1 MRTSLGTTGERQW
14 DMSEETR
21 EIVAWLN
28 SSASD
33 DWRRETFNRPRSS
46 LVTIKDELDDSL
58 MDCDIV
64 GIIWAA

>member
-1 MRTSLGTTGERQW
+1 
-14 DMSEETR
+14 MSEETR